1 MRRILSECSASE
13 RKSLQGLDYFA
24 AEGARALD
32 DLVALV
38 RQIGELGSG
47 KEWETTVVQA
57 PMTSKQYLKVDYKV
71 HVTSPSNVADHCVF
85 FALSDSSDAD
95 YQQKCTQLA
104 IMSWKCHILGSAN
117 QDQARIDAL
126 EKLDDNTVLIIN
138 DWAMK
143 FLPQK
148 YRESQTDWF
157 GKRGISW
164 HVSVVYRRVSGVL
177 HWQCFL
183 HIVQSCNQGSAAV
196 VKIMQDV
203 LNTIKLEHSEINKA
217 FFRQDNAGCYHSSST
232 VLSCPVISSSTGI
245 EIKRIDFSD
254 PQGGKGT
261 ADRLAATCKNHVR
274 TFINEGNDVTNAEQL
289 KSALLSHGGI
299 EGVRE
304 AVVDDNRKIIGINK
318 LNNFEFKDEIL
329 VAWRAYGMG
338 KGKEIPL
345 EITSEE
351 HGISWLS
358 SEISSGD
365 FKPLSPKPTQ
375 SRKK

>member
-1 MRRILSECSASE
+1 MKYKHRQTVISTLSC
-13 RKSLQGLDYFA
+13 Q
-24 AEGARALD
+24 
-32 DLVALV
+32 
-38 RQIGELGSG
+38 Q
-47 KEWETTVVQA
+47 
-57 PMTSKQYLKVDYKV
+57 V
-71 HVTSPSNVADHCVF
+71 HVTSPSNVADHCVL

-95 YQQKCTQLA
+95 YQQQCSHQHTDLCDRCQSLQETLAKIERVLGETTFPTQDAKDEALFLFQTAQLA
-104 IMSWKCHILGSAN
+104 IMSWKCHILRSAN

-164 HVSVVYRRVSGVL
+164 HVSVVYRRMSGVL
-177 HWQCFL
+177 QWQGFL

-254 PQGGKGT
+254 PQGGKGA

-299 EGVRE
+299 EGVRVAVMQSVEEE

-345 EITSEE
+345 ETTSE
-351 HGISWLS
+351 G
-358 SEISSGD
+358 
-365 FKPLSPKPTQ
+365 
-375 SRKK
+375 

>member
-1 MRRILSECSASE
+1 
-13 RKSLQGLDYFA
+13 
-24 AEGARALD
+24 
-32 DLVALV
+32 
-38 RQIGELGSG
+38 
-47 KEWETTVVQA
+47 
-57 PMTSKQYLKVDYKV
+57 
-71 HVTSPSNVADHCVF
+71 
-85 FALSDSSDAD
+85 
-95 YQQKCTQLA
+95 
-104 IMSWKCHILGSAN
+104 MSWKCHVLRSAS

-164 HVSVVYRRVSGVL
+164 HVSVVFRRMSGVL
-177 HWQCFL
+177 QWQGFL

-254 PQGGKGT
+254 PQGGKGA

-299 EGVRE
+299 EGVRVAVMQSVEEE

-345 EITSEE
+345 ETTSE
-351 HGISWLS
+351 G
-358 SEISSGD
+358 
-365 FKPLSPKPTQ
+365 
-375 SRKK
+375 